1 MLSNNL
7 NYEELGFKCGI
18 EIHQQLA
25 TETKLFCD
33 CPVDLQDE
41 AADHRVSRYLRA
53 VAGET
58 GEKDEAAEVAAEQSK
73 KYIYKYYNRNNCL
86 VELDEEPPHSI
97 DEEALETALI
107 FTRMVDADVP
117 DEVQVMRK
125 MVVDGSNTSGFQRTA
140 MIGLGGKLETETGTV
155 NIDDI
160 ELEEESAGI
169 HERDGDKALYDLNR
183 LGVPLV
189 EVGTDASIQNPEHA
203 REVAKKIGM
212 LLRSTGKARR
222 GIGTIRQDVNVS
234 IEEGSRVEIKGF
246 QDVENIDKVIE
257 NEVQRQKNLVELG
270 EQLEKQEIVADNVT
284 SVFESTDNEI
294 ISTVLEN
301 NGAVYAM
308 KLPGLTGKM
317 KQKISGDRYVAK
329 ELVDYAK
336 SRGVQGILHT
346 DEDLENYGL
355 TEEFSELADV
365 FDKND
370 EDVVTVI
377 AAEKDQAKAA
387 AQAVK
392 DRAKLLYKGEVPEE
406 TRTAEQNFTTSYAR
420 PLPGSARMY
429 PETDIPAVRVTEE
442 DVQEID
448 QNLPDTLEEREDRYS
463 EIIGGELASQ
473 IVYSERLPLFEKF
486 KDEYDE
492 KLVANFFTNIY
503 SVLEKEVDI
512 EDLGHEQY
520 SKILG
525 GLDEGK
531 ISNDDLKEL
540 VSEFNST
547 GKSVEVIIEE
557 ISESKT
563 SEEEIRKVV
572 REVIDQKEEMVEEQ
586 GMHAQGALMGQVMG
600 RVEAD
605 GGTVSKILQEEL
617 EKALE

>member
-1 MLSNNL
+1 MSKI

-41 AADHRVSRYLRA
+41 AADHRISRYLRA

-86 VELDEEPPHSI
+86 VELDEEPPHNI
-97 DEEALETALI
+97 DEEALNTALT
-107 FTRMVDADVP
+107 FARMVDADIP
-117 DEVQVMRK
+117 DEIQVMRK

-140 MIGLGGKLETETGTV
+140 MIGLEGELETETGTV
-155 NIDDI
+155 SIDDI

-169 HERDGDKALYDLNR
+169 HERDENRALYDLNR

-189 EVGTDASIQNPEHA
+189 EVGTDASIENPEHA

-234 IEEGSRVEIKGF
+234 IAEGSRVEIKGF

-257 NEVQRQKNLVELG
+257 NEVKRQKNLVELG
-270 EQLEKQEIVADNVT
+270 EQLQEQEIVADNVT
-284 SVFESTDNEI
+284 HHFEGTDNQI

-301 NGAVYAM
+301 DGAVYAM

-317 KQKISGDRYVAK
+317 KQKISADRYVAK

-346 DEDLENYGL
+346 DEDVENYQL
-355 TEEFSELADV
+355 VEEFNQIAKDFNKE
-365 FDKND
+365 D
-370 EDVVTVI
+370 EDVVAVI
-377 AAEKDQAKAA
+377 AAGKEQAKAA
-387 AQAVK
+387 AQAVR

-406 TRTAEQNFTTSYAR
+406 TRTAEQDFTTSYAR

-429 PETDIPAVRVTEE
+429 PETDIPAVQVTDKEVE
-442 DVQEID
+442 EID
-448 QNLPDTLEEREDRYS
+448 QNLPETLEEREKKYS
-463 EIIGGELASQ
+463 DQIGEELASQ
-473 IVYSERLPLFEKF
+473 IVYNQRLPLFEKF
-486 KDEYDE
+486 KGSYET
-492 KLVANFFTNIY
+492 KMVANFFTNIY
-503 SVLEKEVDI
+503 AALEKEVEMENLSETQYDEVLQALDDGDI
-512 EDLGHEQY
+512 T
-520 SKILG
+520 
-525 GLDEGK
+525 
-531 ISNDDLKEL
+531 NDDLKKL
-540 VSEFNST
+540 ISEHNET
-547 GKSVEVIIEE
+547 GQAIEEIVEE
-557 ISESKT
+557 ISESKN
-563 SEEEIRKVV
+563 SEEEIRDIV
-572 REVIDQKEEMVEEQ
+572 KELVEENEDMIEEQ
-586 GMHAQGALMGQVMG
+586 GMHAQGALMGQVMAQ
-600 RVEAD
+600 VEAD
-605 GGTVSKILQEEL
+605 GGTVSRILQEEL
-617 EKALE
+617 QKAVD

>member
-1 MLSNNL
+1 MSDNVD
-7 NYEELGFKCGI
+7 YEELGFKCGI

-41 AADHRVSRYLRA
+41 AANHRVSRYLRA

-97 DEEALETALI
+97 DEEALDTALT
-107 FTRMVDADVP
+107 FTRMIGAEIP
-117 DEVQVMRK
+117 DEIQVMRK

-140 MIGLGGKLETETGTV
+140 MVGLDGELETETGAV
-155 NIDDI
+155 AIDDI

-169 HERDGDKALYDLNR
+169 HERDENKALYDLNR

-189 EVGTDASIQNPEHA
+189 EVGTDASIQNPGHA

-234 IEEGSRVEIKGF
+234 IEDGARVEIKGF

-257 NEVQRQKNLVELG
+257 NEVKRQKNLVELG
-270 EQLEKQEIVADNVT
+270 ENLEKEEIVADNVT
-284 SVFESTDNEI
+284 HHFEGTDNQI

-301 NGAVYAM
+301 DGAVYAM

-317 KQKISGDRYVAK
+317 KQKISGERYVAK

-346 DEDLENYGL
+346 DEDVENYQL
-355 TEEFSELADV
+355 VDEFEKIAED
-365 FDKND
+365 FDRD
-370 EDVVTVI
+370 QEDVIAVI
-377 AAEKDQAKAA
+377 AAGEEQAKAA
-387 AQAVK
+387 AQAVR
-392 DRAKLLYKGEVPEE
+392 DRAKLLYRGEVPEE
-406 TRTAEQNFTTSYAR
+406 TRTAEQDFTTSYAR

-429 PETDIPAVRVTEE
+429 PETDIPAVNITKEQVTE
-442 DVQEID
+442 ID
-448 QNLPDTLEEREDRYS
+448 ENLPDTLEEREKRYS
-463 EIIGGELASQ
+463 EDIGRELASQ
-473 IVYSERLPLFEKF
+473 IVYSEKLQMFERF
-486 KDEYDE
+486 KDDYDP

-503 SVLEKEVDI
+503 SALQKEVDV
-512 EDLGHEQY
+512 ESLDQEQY
-520 SKILG
+520 SKVIKALE
-525 GLDEGK
+525 EGD
-531 ISNDDLKEL
+531 ISNDDLVEL
-540 VSEFNST
+540 ITEVNKDSRPV
-547 GKSVEVIIEE
+547 GQVVEDIA
-557 ISESKT
+557 ESKT
-563 SEEEIRKVV
+563 SEQEIREIVK
-572 REVIDQKEEMVEEQ
+572 EIIENKEDMIDEQ

-605 GGTVSKILQEEL
+605 GGTVSRILQEEL
-617 EKALE
+617 QKEVE

>member
-1 MLSNNL
+1 MSDNID
-7 NYEELGFKCGI
+7 YEGLGFKCGI

-97 DEEALETALI
+97 NEEALNTALT
-107 FTRMVDADVP
+107 FARMINAEVP
-117 DEVQVMRK
+117 SEIQVMRK

-140 MIGLGGKLETETGTV
+140 MIGLNGELETETGTV
-155 NIDDI
+155 AIDDI

-169 HERDGDKALYDLNR
+169 HERDEEKALYDLNR

-189 EVGTDASIQNPEHA
+189 EVGTDASIQNPGHA

-234 IEEGSRVEIKGF
+234 IEDGSRVEIKGF

-257 NEVQRQKNLVELG
+257 NEVKRQKNLVELG
-270 EQLEKQEIVADNVT
+270 EGLEQKDIVADNVT
-284 SVFESTDNEI
+284 HHFEGTDNQI
-294 ISTVLEN
+294 ISTVVEN
-301 NGAVYAM
+301 DGAVYAM

-346 DEDLENYGL
+346 DEDIENYQL
-355 TEEFSELADV
+355 VEEFEKIAEE
-365 FDKND
+365 FDKD
-370 EDVVTVI
+370 EEDVVAVI
-377 AAEKDQAKAA
+377 AAGEEQAKAA
-387 AQAVK
+387 AQAVR
-392 DRAKLLYKGEVPEE
+392 DRARLLYRGEIPEE
-406 TRTAEQNFTTSYAR
+406 TRTAEQDFTTSYAR

-429 PETDIPAVRVTEE
+429 PETDIPAVNVTEE
-442 DVQEID
+442 EIQEID
-448 QNLPDTLEEREDRYS
+448 ENLPDTLEEREEKYA
-463 EIIGGELASQ
+463 EQIGEELASQ
-473 IVYSERLPLFEKF
+473 IVYSEKLQMFEQF
-486 KDEYDE
+486 KDEHDP

-503 SVLEKEVDI
+503 SALQKEVDI
-512 EDLGHEQY
+512 EALEQEQY
-520 SKILG
+520 GKILEA
-525 GLDEGK
+525 LNEEE
-531 ISNDDLKEL
+531 ISNDDLVEL
-540 VSEFNST
+540 ISEVNRNSRPVDEV
-547 GKSVEVIIEE
+547 VEDIA
-557 ISESKT
+557 ESKT
-563 SEEEIRKVV
+563 SEEEIREVV
-572 REVIDQKEEMVEEQ
+572 KDVIEEKEEMIEEQ

-605 GGTVSKILQEEL
+605 GGTVSRILQEEL
-617 EKALE
+617 EKVLE